1 MSLVGSTTRVA
12 SAAQTAT
19 GNSAAI
25 VVSSLTIGLV
35 LSVTAAAG
43 TTPTLDV
50 TLEWSA
56 DGVTFFSAQPADS
69 FTQLIAVGGAVKS
82 FTCKQAFY
90 RIKWT
95 ITGSAGQS
103 FTFSVSEM
111 TF

>member
-1 MSLVGSTTRVA
+1 MPLIGPTTRVA
-12 SAAQTAT
+12 SAAQTVT

-25 VVSSLTIGLV
+25 VVSSVNIGLV
-35 LSVTAAAG
+35 LSVTAFAG

-56 DGVTFFSAQPADS
+56 DGVTFLSAQPADA
-69 FTQLIAVGGAVKS
+69 FAQLITVGGAAKA
-82 FTCKQAFY
+82 FACKQAFY